1 MKLWTTALM
10 LLSGASYAGQVITL
24 PDGRQAEL
32 NDDFTWRYLL
42 PELSEKTPQ
51 PMQLRK
57 PLLAGVTIT
66 PGNGKPVLQLSHSGV
81 DVLLRAA
88 EYQDGELLIP
98 LSVANQSTQSVI
110 TVAVELTI
118 TDLDGEILY
127 HDNVVVWQSIK
138 RLAET
143 YLRPQQLAQG
153 KTIKIALPPH
163 AQYQLQA
170 NIVQIDS
177 R

>member
-42 PELSEKTPQ
+42 PEQSEKTPP
-51 PMQLRK
+51 PMPLRK

-81 DVLLRAA
+81 DVILRARPTI
-88 EYQDGELLIP
+88 DMDFELCL
-98 LSVANQSTQSVI
+98 LASVQH
-110 TVAVELTI
+110 
-118 TDLDGEILY
+118 IL
-127 HDNVVVWQSIK
+127 
-138 RLAET
+138 
-143 YLRPQQLAQG
+143 
-153 KTIKIALPPH
+153 
-163 AQYQLQA
+163 LQH
-170 NIVQIDS
+170 
-177 R
+177 